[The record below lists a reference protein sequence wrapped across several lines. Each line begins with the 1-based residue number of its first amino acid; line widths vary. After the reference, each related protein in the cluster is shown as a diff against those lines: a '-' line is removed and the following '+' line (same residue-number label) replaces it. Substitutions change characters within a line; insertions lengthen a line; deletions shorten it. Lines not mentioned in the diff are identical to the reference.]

1 MPAYGLENNFSL
13 IYALLDGVSRAWS
26 AARAFTRAASIPI
39 VSGCAPPNTR
49 RAVRVISSS
58 CRHGLAE
65 IIERGAGVFVERL
78 RVAPPHLEREFVTLS
93 YDTLRHGDH
102 FAQQSPGFFEAP

>member
-65 IIERGAGVFVERL
+65 IIERGARVIADGAPRRGVHREHGRGGAGRGGAGAL
-78 RVAPPHLEREFVTLS
+78 EPPRDLIIT
-93 YDTLRHGDH
+93 YI
-102 FAQQSPGFFEAP
+102 